1 MKAVV
6 CEKYGPPDVL
16 RLVEVEKPLPRDNEV
31 LIKVLAASVTLY
43 DCWQRSS
50 TAPPGFGLMS
60 RLGSGFMRPNRPIFG
75 NELAGEIEAVGDG
88 VTRFKPGDPVYAFLP
103 ELGAHAEY
111 VCLPEDGAIAI
122 KPTNMSFDEAAAVP
136 QAGLTALYFL
146 RKGEIQPGQKVL
158 IFGASGGVGSAA
170 VQLARHM
177 GAEVTG
183 VCSTAKMDYVR
194 SLGAQT
200 VIDYTREDFTTNS
213 QVYDVIFDTVGKSP
227 VLRAH
232 KSLSEGGAYIFATF
246 GLPILLQMLWVGWR
260 TKKKM
265 IMGLVED
272 KAEDLV
278 YLKDLIEAG
287 DYKVVIEQRFPME
300 QAAEAHRLVE
310 SGKKIGSV
318 VLTV

>member
-6 CEKYGPPDVL
+6 CTRYGPP
-16 RLVEVEKPLPRDNEV
+16 EV
-31 LIKVLAASVTLY
+31 LTLSELEDPSPDDGEVLVKVKASTVTLY

-60 RLGSGFMRPNRPIFG
+60 RLASGIARPNQPIFG
-75 NELAGEIEAVGDG
+75 TELAGDIEAVGDG

-103 ELGAHAEY
+103 ELGAHAEL
-111 VCLPEDGAIAI
+111 VCLPENGAIAI
-122 KPTNMSFDEAAAVP
+122 KPANMSYQEAAAVP

-194 SLGAQT
+194 TLGADS
-200 VIDYTREDFTTNS
+200 VIDYTRDDFTRNG
-213 QVYDVIFDTVGKSP
+213 QIYDVIFDTVGKSP
-227 VLRAH
+227 VLRAS
-232 KSLSEGGAYIFATF
+232 KSLRDGGAYIFATF
-246 GLPILLQMLWVGWR
+246 GLSKLLQMLWVGRR
-260 TKKKM
+260 TSKKM
-265 IMGLVED
+265 IMGLVDD
-272 KAEDLV
+272 KAEHLQ

-287 DYKVVIEQRFPME
+287 EYKVVVDKRFPIE
-300 QAAEAHRLVE
+300 LAGEAHKYVE
-310 SGKKIGSV
+310 SGSKTGSV
-318 VLTV
+318 VLTL